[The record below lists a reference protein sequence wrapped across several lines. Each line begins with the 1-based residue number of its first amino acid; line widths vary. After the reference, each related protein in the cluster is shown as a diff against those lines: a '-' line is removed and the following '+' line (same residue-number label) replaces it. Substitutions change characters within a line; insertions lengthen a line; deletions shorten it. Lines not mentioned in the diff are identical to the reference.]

1 MLLSNDGRRI
11 VNVANAHGSA
21 RRDISTADSHAAFTL
36 IELMAVVG
44 VVSILSTLL
53 LPGLARAK
61 ETSRKTSCIQNVRQ
75 LAMASLMYAHDDSR
89 GSLSGK
95 TGSGDQ
101 NLNWLNTGYVESRQ
115 TFVCPSTRNSV
126 RTNIGRSEVT
136 GETGLADLFK
146 LANTKGKGNGSSYHG
161 FGTIGAKVETY
172 EEIPYFGA
180 TKTINGVR
188 KSLSN
193 INCYTKYH
201 NAFGLKG
208 THPGP
213 SSFWIIL
220 DNTYPGQAFYPDDGD
235 NHGSAGGNVGFCDG
249 HVEWV
254 KASAYVYR
262 YELSQDE
269 NRTGIPM
276 TW

>member
-1 MLLSNDGRRI
+1 MLLSNDGRRK

-21 RRDISTADSHAAFTL
+21 RRDVSKPDSQAGCTM
-36 IELMAVVG
+36 IELLAVIG
-44 VVSILSTLL
+44 TISILSSLL
-53 LPGLARAK
+53 LPALARGK
-61 ETSRKTSCIQNVRQ
+61 ETSRRTSCSQNVRQ
-75 LAMASLMYAHDDSR
+75 LAMASLMYAQDDSR

-126 RTNIGRSEVT
+126 RTNIVRSELT

-146 LANTKGKGNGSSYHG
+146 LANTKGKGYGSSYHG

-172 EEIPYFGA
+172 EDIPYFG
-180 TKTINGVR
+180 TTRTINGVR
-188 KSLSN
+188 KSLNN
-193 INCYTKYH
+193 INGYTKYH
-201 NAFGLKG
+201 AAFGLKG

-213 SSFWIIL
+213 SNFWIIL
-220 DNTYPGQAFYPDDGD
+220 DNTYPGQAFYPDGGD

-269 NRTGIPM
+269 NRTGILM